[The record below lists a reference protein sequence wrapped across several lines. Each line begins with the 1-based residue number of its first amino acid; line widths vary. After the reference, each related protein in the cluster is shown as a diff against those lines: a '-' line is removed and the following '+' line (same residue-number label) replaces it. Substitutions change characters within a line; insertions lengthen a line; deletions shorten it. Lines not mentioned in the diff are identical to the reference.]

1 MVRRLLAVNY
11 PGKAPPAV
19 PTERD
24 PSLSLAS
31 TEHPETSSPDE
42 SEEMYE
48 LPGIEALSG
57 THLPP
62 ERRLQLAWQVF
73 TGVEYQVQVADR
85 KVQAIFGANTL
96 LVAALSL
103 HGQSSLAEV
112 MAGGITPL
120 EMVALAARLFLL
132 VSVCTS
138 AGFAIMALMPR
149 VRFRQPSPTGFPS
162 LGAGTEPGPSVFF
175 FGDIASLSQNRFV
188 GTFSNLTTEEA
199 TEQIL
204 RQVHSVSAVV
214 AAKYRW
220 SRRAANFLVVSLTMW
235 IVVLLLRFILA

>member
-1 MVRRLLAVNY
+1 M
-11 PGKAPPAV
+11 
-19 PTERD
+19 
-24 PSLSLAS
+24 SLAS

-42 SEEMYE
+42 SEETYE
-48 LPGIEALSG
+48 LPGIESLSG

-112 MAGGITPL
+112 QAGGITPV
-120 EMVALAARLFLL
+120 EMIALAARLFLL

-138 AGFAIMALMPR
+138 AGFAILALMPR
-149 VRFRQPSPTGFPS
+149 VRFRKPAPAEFPGF
-162 LGAGTEPGPSVFF
+162 GARSEAGPSVFF
-175 FGDIASLSQNRFV
+175 FGDIASLSPQRFV
-188 GTFSNLTTEEA
+188 GTFSELTTEEA

-204 RQVHSVSAVV
+204 RQVHQVSSVV

-220 SRRAANFLVVSLTMW
+220 SRRAANFLVVSLVMW
-235 IVVLLLRFILA
+235 IVVLLLRFLA